1 MTALIVAA
9 HPDPDSLTLAL
20 ARRLAEDL
28 PPAELADLAAE
39 GFDPRFRAADRH
51 SYRVAGEYPADVAS
65 EQRRLDAAEHL
76 VLVFPVYWW
85 SMPALLKG
93 WIDRVFVNGW
103 AFEIDPADGMR
114 RKLGGL
120 TVHLVPIAGDSAGVY
135 DRHGYEQSLR
145 TQIEHGVVD
154 YCGAVRGTTAF
165 VHDSEQE
172 DAAARAASV
181 DRAVAAVVAAVHGQ
195 APAPAE

>member
-9 HPDPDSLTLAL
+9 HPDQDSLTLAL
-20 ARRLAEDL
+20 ARRLAEEL
-28 PPAELADLAAE
+28 QPAELADLAAE
-39 GFDPRFRAADRH
+39 GFDPRFSAADRH
-51 SYRVAGEYPADVAS
+51 TYRVAGEYPADVAS

-85 SMPALLKG
+85 SMPGLMKG

-120 TVHLVPIAGDSAGVY
+120 TVHLLPIAGDSAGVY
-135 DRHGYEQSLR
+135 DRHAYEQSLR
-145 TQIEHGVVD
+145 TQIEHGVVE

-181 DRAVAAVVAAVHGQ
+181 DRAVAAVVAAVRGQ
-195 APAPAE
+195 TAVPAE

>member
-9 HPDPDSLTLAL
+9 HPDQDSLTLAL
-20 ARRLAEDL
+20 ARRLAGEL
-28 PPAELADLAAE
+28 QSAELADLAAE
-39 GFDPRFRAADRH
+39 GFDPRFSAADRH